1 MTQHSCEQFGGD
13 IQMKIRTYS
22 ELKKFNTIE
31 ERFEYLKLNGEV
43 GVATFGY
50 DRIFNQNFY
59 ASKIWK
65 DARRKVIIRDGGCDL
80 GIPGYEVN
88 DHITIHHM
96 NPVTKEDIVKENWE
110 YLTDPEFLISA
121 SYNTHKAIHFGDQ
134 SLLPKL
140 PVERS
145 PGDTC
150 LWR

>member
-1 MTQHSCEQFGGD
+1 MTQHSCKQFGGD

-121 SYNTHKAIHFGDQ
+121 SYTTHKAIHFGDQ